1 MAPKPLR
8 DRSTPLRA
16 LVIHKGGDIR
26 CQLEAGLAKS
36 GYQVFL
42 ALGRSD
48 GLPLMYEVK
57 PHLIFLGV
65 GQDHEDIWETL
76 SRIRLLTDIP
86 IVLLVDD
93 IPPEA
98 GPAASQPNTAILP
111 ADCPISAI
119 MEQAKT
125 FQDLASSS
133 QQMMDGGENR
143 EEIVPLTFLCV
154 EDLLAIDRALD
165 QVRDLGEI
173 RLTWRNGRVQTLE
186 KLKTETIDLEP
197 QG

>member
-1 MAPKPLR
+1 
-8 DRSTPLRA
+8 
-16 LVIHKGGDIR
+16 VIHKGGDFR

-48 GLPLMYEVK
+48 GLPLMYEMK

-86 IVLLVDD
+86 TILLVDN
-93 IPPEA
+93 IPSEA
-98 GPAASQPNTAILP
+98 ASAASQPNTVFLP
-111 ADCPISAI
+111 ADSPISTI
-119 MEQAKT
+119 MAQIKS

-133 QQMMDGGENR
+133 QQKADGEDAK
-143 EEIVPLTFLCV
+143 EEIVPLTFLCI

-173 RLTWRNGRVQTLE
+173 RLTWRNGRLQTLE
-186 KLKTETIDLEP
+186 KLETETVDLEP